1 MLMSVKLN
9 FKPMLVLIIGGLVV
23 VNSSLEVISKGA
35 KLSIVAVN
43 LSILYEGKSEG
54 EEEKVVIV
62 SWSIG

>member
-1 MLMSVKLN
+1 MSVKLN

-62 SWSIG
+62 S

>member
-1 MLMSVKLN
+1 MSVKLN